1 MVERVAEAAGSVAG
15 VETVTERSDF
25 GGSEDASYL
34 IRRVQEAGGEAT
46 YVGIGAS
53 NVAGHHT
60 AYFDV
65 DEECIRIGVDVL
77 TETVASYS

>member
-1 MVERVAEAAGSVAG
+1 MVDAVADAAERVDGF
-15 VETVTERSDF
+15 TDLKERKAF

-34 IRRVQEAGGEAT
+34 VRRVQEHGGEAT

-60 AYFDV
+60 AYFDI
-65 DEECIRIGVDVL
+65 DEASLDVGVGVVC
-77 TETVASYS
+77 ETLRDL